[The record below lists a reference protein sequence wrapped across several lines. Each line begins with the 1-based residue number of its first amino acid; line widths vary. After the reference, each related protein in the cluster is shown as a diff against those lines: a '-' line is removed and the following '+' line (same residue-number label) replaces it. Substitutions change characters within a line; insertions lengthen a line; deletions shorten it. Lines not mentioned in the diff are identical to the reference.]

1 MAKNPIR
8 QISIIQ
14 ELELSI
20 ETIKTALSVIQR
32 IEHQKTPSFLIFI
45 LLSTGIER
53 LFKLI
58 IGMRLMSN
66 GSEFPTESELKNNKK
81 YGHNLTKMKEKLL
94 SLCFDKS
101 PAIPIIKN
109 DKEFL
114 ENDVLLNELLV
125 QLSEFALGDR
135 YVYMNK
141 AANEN
146 STGKWLSH
154 RWDEIESK
162 IVGQDEAVA
171 LLLSN
176 QESQYKQIISNQL
189 VITIER
195 LLGAVCRTI
204 TLGKMDGDSNSA
216 GTLLYDFLFLKE
228 AELGKRR
235 YNLFG
240 FSPI

>member
-1 MAKNPIR
+1 MAKNSLQ

-20 ETIKTALSVIQR
+20 ETIKSALSIIQS
-32 IEHQKTPSFLIFI
+32 IEYQKTPSFLIFL

-58 IGMRLMSN
+58 IGMRLLSN
-66 GSEFPTESELKNNKK
+66 GKEFPTEAELRNNKT
-81 YGHNLTKMKEKLL
+81 YGHNLSKMKKNLL
-94 SLCFDKS
+94 SLCFEEN
-101 PAIPIIKN
+101 PTIPIIKN
-109 DKEFL
+109 DKHFL
-114 ENDVLLNELLV
+114 KNDAVLNELLV
-125 QLSEFALGDR
+125 HLSEFALGDR

-141 AANEN
+141 AANDS

-162 IVGQDEAVA
+162 VIPQGEAIKMMLDNDE
-171 LLLSN
+171 SR
-176 QESQYKQIISNQL
+176 YKSIISRQL
-189 VITIER
+189 VVTIER

-216 GTLLYDFLFLKE
+216 GTLLYDFLFLKDSD
-228 AELGKRR
+228 LGQRR
-235 YNLFG
+235 Y
-240 FSPI
+240 